1 MSFILVEVAL
11 TTQDHIFLLEV
22 TVPSVPDV
30 VLYLLAEKP
39 VRFESKLSRVWVN
52 KFVVVGEVMVGGNN
66 GFSILDDQMVE
77 IYAVSQMIPEYVIW
91 PKLKFKTCLYILSN
105 IF

>member
-1 MSFILVEVAL
+1 M
-11 TTQDHIFLLEV
+11 
-22 TVPSVPDV
+22 
-30 VLYLLAEKP
+30 
-39 VRFESKLSRVWVN
+39 
-52 KFVVVGEVMVGGNN
+52 VVGEVMVGGNN

-77 IYAVSQMIPEYVIW
+77 IYAVSQIIPEYVIW